1 VAPDADRVARLES
14 ELAEAIERQTATSQ
28 VVEVIGRSDVRLEHV
43 FETVVRHA
51 VSLCRAEAATS

>member
-1 VAPDADRVARLES
+1 VARLES